1 MKRTAILILL
11 LFAIVILVSCEE
23 NVSPKGEL
31 PEKYAINFILRG
43 DTTFQIAYLSK
54 LYDVEGYD
62 PSTLKTDPAV
72 SGAIIY
78 LKYSDSNEKYY
89 LRDTL
94 DNSNINTAY
103 NTPAKYYYIKNFK
116 PQFGK
121 QIQLQAEL
129 PNTNKL
135 SSSSTTP
142 TGLVFDNTKSLSYI
156 PGPLLGRDTTY
167 ASIYWNGVGL
177 DVVKAKR
184 VKIIYYYRELSGEKT
199 RHEKL
204 VPIKYS
210 TDGIT
215 ESIVYNDLSFQNE
228 LKIQR
233 QLLTKALKEISDGY
247 TSKGR
252 FSLAYLEV
260 EVLSFDENLTKY
272 YSTNLFYDFGFT
284 VRNYPS
290 DLTNINGGLG
300 FFGSYVSAKKILK
313 FDSQYALNEFG
324 YLTEK

>member
-11 LFAIVILVSCEE
+11 LFAIVLLVSCEE

-31 PEKYAINFILRG
+31 PEKYAINFVLRG
-43 DTTFQIAYLSK
+43 DTTFQIAYLSE
-54 LYDVEGYD
+54 LYDVEGSD

-72 SGAIIY
+72 SGAAIY
-78 LKYSDSNEKYY
+78 LKYSDLDEKYY
-89 LRDTL
+89 LRDTI
-94 DNSNINTAY
+94 DSNNINSAY

-121 QIQLQAEL
+121 QIQLYAQM
-129 PNTNKL
+129 PSGGKL

-142 TGLVFDNTKSLSYI
+142 AGLVFDNSKSLSYI
-156 PGPLLGRDTTY
+156 PGPLLGRDTSY

-204 VPIKYS
+204 VPLNYS

-215 ESIVYNDLSFQNE
+215 ESISYNDYSFQNE

-233 QLLTKALKEISDGY
+233 KLLTKALKEISEGN
-247 TSKGR
+247 TAKGR
-252 FSLAYLEV
+252 FSLVYLEV
-260 EVLSFDENLTKY
+260 DVLSFDENLTKY

-300 FFGSYVSAKKILK
+300 FFGAYVSAKKILK